1 MKLSA
6 SCVLAVL
13 LLLCL
18 GTPSPA
24 HRVTLFAYVDG
35 DVVRV
40 ECGFNRS
47 QKVRQGKITVTD
59 ALTGASV
66 LEGHTDEHGAFSFR
80 PSEAVLRSGHD
91 VRISVAAGEG
101 HQSDWVV
108 TAKELRSLNGHPAAG
123 EAEQTPAGSGEQE
136 PEAAA
141 GQGVAAQTLA
151 GLSAQ
156 ELEAL
161 VGRVLDAKLA
171 PLKSELAQA
180 RDRGPDLRDIIGGLG
195 WILGLLGL
203 AAYMKY
209 RP

>member
-1 MKLSA
+1 MRLSA
-6 SCVLAVL
+6 SCILAAL

-18 GTPSPA
+18 CTPSSA

-40 ECGFNRS
+40 ECGFSRS
-47 QKVRQGKITVTD
+47 QKVRHGKIMVTD
-59 ALTGASV
+59 VVTGASV
-66 LEGHTDEHGAFSFR
+66 LEGLTDEQGAFSFR
-80 PSEAVLRSGHD
+80 PSDAVLRSGHD
-91 VRISVAAGEG
+91 LRISVAAGEG
-101 HQSDWVV
+101 HLSDWVM
-108 TAKELRSLNGHPAAG
+108 TAKELRSLNAHPAAG
-123 EAEQTPAGSGEQE
+123 DAAQTLPNANEGE

-141 GQGVAAQTLA
+141 GRAAAAPALA
-151 GLSAQ
+151 GLSEQ

-203 AAYMKY
+203 AAYVKY
-209 RP
+209 R